1 MNIAMLTASSAAW
14 GDGVLLGP
22 EAVGGWLDDEL
33 GRALEDRFACGV
45 RAVEGARVPGEL
57 GGSGAL
63 AAPVGEGR
71 IGEGPAAPVA
81 PAGEGLAAPV
91 GCSPA
96 ALGSSA
102 PQADLPDSAPPAA
115 AAPTPFAPG
124 LAADILVFLDGGFI
138 CAAMPGCGPVRVARA
153 GGPDPQP
160 ARDGRPDGPGPQ
172 DERDDRPAG
181 LGRQDMPPSRPAGPG
196 PQPVRVV
203 SRPAGPGPQP
213 ARGALGV
220 ARVLARR
227 LERVMRWEYGLRE
240 AARQGDAGALLKMG
254 VGLVGRSLILF
265 DGAFNLAGFSLV
277 EGEDS
282 PAMREAARLGYA
294 AEVTEEHQAR
304 YRALAASHPEGFEI
318 LYPEPDR
325 VTPMWSEPVEVAGET
340 YRLHVM
346 GAREGDAGTVCLAR
360 RVAEE
365 LRHVLERE
373 AAERIGRPSDGGGFV
388 RELLRGAFGEEEAA
402 ERARF
407 FGWTEEGPWVA
418 ARAEPAGREFFPAA
432 RWAQVCAALAEALP
446 GMHSAAAPDQGG
458 AALVVP
464 CGAWGSLGGGAAS
477 GVGAPAPLARV
488 CAAEGVVLGWGDPT
502 PSLAGLRASY
512 EQAGQA
518 CRMARARGAAA
529 LPFDACKLD
538 VAAESLGRLFA
549 DGGLEPLA
557 LRALDRHDA
566 DFGTE
571 YARTLR
577 ACLACEMVKAD
588 ACRELHVHRTTLD
601 YRLQRL
607 RELFGIDLADAR
619 TRALMRLA
627 LMARGGA

>member
-22 EAVGGWLDDEL
+22 EAVGGWSDDEL

-81 PAGEGLAAPV
+81 PAGEGFADERPAGEGLAAPV

-96 ALGSSA
+96 ALGSSV
-102 PQADLPDSAPPAA
+102 PQADPPDSAPPAA

-124 LAADILVFLDGGFI
+124 PAADILIFLDGGFI

-153 GGPDPQP
+153 DGSGPGAARGVRAGGFGPGA
-160 ARDGRPDGPGPQ
+160 ARDAQADGPGL
-172 DERDDRPAG
+172 RDTR
-181 LGRQDMPPSRPAGPG
+181 
-196 PQPVRVV
+196 V

-213 ARGALGV
+213 ERGVLDV

-388 RELLRGAFGEEEAA
+388 RELLRGVLGEEEAA

-432 RWAQVCAALAEALP
+432 RWAQVCAALAAALP
-446 GMHSAAAPDQGG
+446 GMHAAAAPDQGG

-464 CGAWGSLGGGAAS
+464 CGAWGSLGGSAAS
-477 GVGAPAPLARV
+477 GAGGAPAPLARV

-538 VAAESLGRLFA
+538 VAAEALGRLFA